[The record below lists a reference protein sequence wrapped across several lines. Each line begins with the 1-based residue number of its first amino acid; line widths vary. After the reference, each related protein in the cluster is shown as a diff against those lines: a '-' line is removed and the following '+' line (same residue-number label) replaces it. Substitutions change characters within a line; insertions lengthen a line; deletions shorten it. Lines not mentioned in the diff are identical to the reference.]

1 MPYAGDDG
9 GELEARQEPRLVR
22 ALEMVAPGT
31 AVREGL
37 DNIVPART
45 GALIC
50 IGRVGGARVP
60 ALRRRQARRG
70 LHARPALPAGE
81 DGRGDHPR
89 REQHED
95 PVGQR
100 PADAGPHDPVARD
113 RHPAPHRGA
122 RLEADRRARDRDLRR
137 PRRGVALPRRREVHP
152 RGHPGGARQGQPG
165 ARHARQVPQPPRPG
179 LHAPDGARVRGR
191 RDAPRRAHRAPAR
204 RARDAHGGRDR
215 ALHRGAR
222 SRGHG

>member
-1 MPYAGDDG
+1 MPYAGDDA

-50 IGRVGGARVP
+50 IGESRGARVP
-60 ALRRRQARRG
+60 ALGRRQARGR
-70 LHARPALPAGE
+70 LHARAALPAGE

-95 PVGQR
+95 PLGQR
-100 PADAGPHDPVARD
+100 AADAGSHDPVARD
-113 RHPAPHRGA
+113 RHPAPHGGA
-122 RLEADRRARDRDLRR
+122 RLEADGRARDRDLRG
-137 PRRGVALPRRREVHP
+137 PRRRVALPRRREVHP
-152 RGHPGGARQGQPG
+152 RGHPGRARQGQPG

-179 LHAPDGARVRGR
+179 LHPPDRARVRGR
-191 RDAPRRAHRAPAR
+191 RDPSRRADRAPAR
-204 RARDAHGGRDR
+204 RARRR
-215 ALHRGAR
+215 AWR
-222 SRGHG
+222 SRSSATSSSSEPRGG